1 MSKPPLTP
9 KAILTTLVR
18 TEGANA
24 APMEGKA
31 TRAATTVEI
40 LISESQ
46 SFGKYAIYRES
57 SKRIGEPMSSVAGF
71 DVE

>member
-46 SFGKYAIYRES
+46 SFGKYAIHRES
-57 SKRIGEPMSSVAGF
+57 RIGEPMSSVAGF